1 MHMEPPET
9 LKACVCLTPPCFPP
23 IHHPFLKP
31 GANQCAGSSCPGPC
45 LILPRPTRAGGP
57 RICPGPATWTS
68 DPATWTSDPELQP
81 AEVCIGTEHKDFKTG
96 TLTKLTTWPS
106 AKLRLS
112 WAPCRK
118 EGPASDRP
126 GVSSSQVTQGYKE
139 LLGFTTHP
147 VGLPILALRVF
158 KK

>member
-1 MHMEPPET
+1 MHVEPPET
-9 LKACVCLTPPCFPP
+9 LKACVCLTSPFFPP

-31 GANQCAGSSCPGPC
+31 EASQCAGSSCPGPC
-45 LILPRPTRAGGP
+45 LILLRPTRAGGP

-68 DPATWTSDPELQP
+68 DPELQP
-81 AEVCIGTEHKDFKTG
+81 AGVCIGTEHKDFKTG

-112 WAPCRK
+112 WAPGAFCGK

-126 GVSSSQVTQGYKE
+126 GVSSPQVTQGYKE

-147 VGLPILALRVF
+147 VGSPILTLRVF